1 MSLIRELK
9 IQTLV
14 LLAKLP
20 SEFKPSEFNQYWLDV
35 NKIIPADSLKK
46 LSIFSPPLVQAISEK
61 VSLVVTQDQIQIAP
75 TSPEIFKEIITVN
88 SVALIKAMD
97 DIALKGMGL
106 NFNWYLRDDQ
116 VAYEALS
123 SKYFLNEKN
132 PASKFFNDGNQ
143 MFGYYMSKDI
153 DADIRLKLDIKPIQL
168 HDIKENK
175 SLKTIQF
182 AFNFH
187 SDLKVENQKE
197 KLLDILANYAKWLK
211 ITSVIIESF
220 N

>member
-20 SEFKPSEFNQYWLDV
+20 ANFNPSEFNQYWLDV
-35 NKIIPADSLKK
+35 NKVIPAKSLKK
-46 LSIFSPPLVQAISEK
+46 LSIFSPNLVQAISEK
-61 VSLVVTQDQIQIAP
+61 VNLVVTKDQILIAP
-75 TSPEIFKEIITVN
+75 TSPEVFKEIITVN

-97 DIALKGMGL
+97 DFALNGMGL

-116 VAYEALS
+116 IGYEVLS
-123 SKYFLNEKN
+123 AKYFVNEKN
-132 PASKFFNDGNQ
+132 PATKFFNDGNQ
-143 MFGYYMSKDI
+143 MFGNYLSKDI

-168 HDIKENK
+168 HDLKENK
-175 SLKTIQF
+175 SIKSIQF
-182 AFNFH
+182 SFNFH
-187 SDLKVENQKE
+187 SDLKGENQKE
-197 KLLDILANYAKWLK
+197 KLLDILINYDKWLK
-211 ITSVIIESF
+211 ITSDIITSF

>member
-14 LLAKLP
+14 ILAKRP
-20 SEFKPSEFNQYWLDV
+20 AGFKPSEFNQYWLDV
-35 NKIIPADSLKK
+35 NKVIPADSLKK
-46 LSIFSPPLVQAISEK
+46 LSTFSPLLVQAISDK
-61 VSLVVTQDQIQIAP
+61 VSLVVTRDQIQIAP

-97 DIALKGMGL
+97 DIALNGMGL

-116 VAYEALS
+116 VGYEVLS

-132 PASKFFNDGNQ
+132 PATKFFNNGNQ
-143 MFGYYMSKDI
+143 MFGNYMSKDI

-168 HDIKENK
+168 YDIKEKK

-187 SDLKVENQKE
+187 SNMKGENQKE
-197 KLLDILANYAKWLK
+197 KLLDILANYDKWLK
-211 ITSVIIESF
+211 ITSDITDSF